1 MAANCIKKIYF
12 IECLR
17 ILSDAYEEFLQLQEL
32 QRNSGLP
39 LMKYLDKV
47 GLKYS
52 TYNYW
57 NRKFRFS
64 VSADEVIPF
73 AQVSLRTSEDVTL
86 PVHTGNI
93 TLQFPNGVRVC
104 LESGMEE
111 TASRLVTSYPYCHV
125 LPE

>member
-1 MAANCIKKIYF
+1 MTK
-12 IECLR
+12 
-17 ILSDAYEEFLQLQEL
+17 EEFLHLQEL

-52 TYNYW
+52 TYTYW

-64 VSADEVIPF
+64 PSAEDDVPF
-73 AQVSLRTSEDVTL
+73 AQVCLRTSSDATL
-86 PVHTGNI
+86 PVHMGNI

-111 TASRLVTSYPYCHV
+111 K
-125 LPE
+125 

>member
-1 MAANCIKKIYF
+1 MTK
-12 IECLR
+12 
-17 ILSDAYEEFLQLQEL
+17 EEFLQSQEL

-39 LMKYLDKV
+39 LMKYLDQV

-52 TYNYW
+52 TYTYW
-57 NRKFRFS
+57 NRKFRYS
-64 VSADEVIPF
+64 PSADDVPF
-73 AQVSLRTSEDVTL
+73 AQVSLRTSSDVTL

-111 TASRLVTSYPYCHV
+111 T
-125 LPE
+125 

>member
-1 MAANCIKKIYF
+1 MCDLCI
-12 IECLR
+12 
-17 ILSDAYEEFLQLQEL
+17 
-32 QRNSGLP
+32 RNSAHNYNCFLHYDKRRIFAVAGIATQQRSS
-39 LMKYLDKV
+39 LDEDLDQV

-52 TYNYW
+52 TYTYW

-64 VSADEVIPF
+64 PSAEDDVPF
-73 AQVSLRTSEDVTL
+73 AQVSLRTSSDATL

>member
-1 MAANCIKKIYF
+1 MTK
-12 IECLR
+12 
-17 ILSDAYEEFLQLQEL
+17 DEFLQLQEL

-52 TYNYW
+52 TYTYW
-57 NRKFRFS
+57 KRKFRFS
-64 VSADEVIPF
+64 PSAADDVPF
-73 AQVSLRTSEDVTL
+73 AQVSLRTSSDATL

-93 TLQFPNGVRVC
+93 TLQVPNGVCVC

-111 TASRLVTSYPYCHV
+111 T
-125 LPE
+125 

>member
-1 MAANCIKKIYF
+1 MTIYGKGCISNYRNCSLCYV
-12 IECLR
+12 CYSVLYR
-17 ILSDAYEEFLQLQEL
+17 MLT
-32 QRNSGLP
+32 LP
-39 LMKYLDKV
+39 LMKYLDHL

-52 TYNYW
+52 TYTYW
-57 NRKFRFS
+57 RRKFRFS
-64 VSADEVIPF
+64 PSADDDVPF
-73 AQVSLRTSEDVTL
+73 AQVSLRTSSDVTL

-111 TASRLVTSYPYCHV
+111 TASRLITSFPYCHV

>member
-1 MAANCIKKIYF
+1 MTK
-12 IECLR
+12 
-17 ILSDAYEEFLQLQEL
+17 EEFLQLQEL

-52 TYNYW
+52 TYTYW
-57 NRKFRFS
+57 NRKFR
-64 VSADEVIPF
+64 VSSSAEDDVPF
-73 AQVSLRTSEDVTL
+73 AQVSLRTSSDVAL
-86 PVHTGNI
+86 PMHTGNI

-111 TASRLVTSYPYCHV
+111 TASRLITSFPYCHV
-125 LPE
+125 LSE

>member
-1 MAANCIKKIYF
+1 MCDLCI
-12 IECLR
+12 
-17 ILSDAYEEFLQLQEL
+17 
-32 QRNSGLP
+32 RNSAHNYNCFLHYDKRRIFVVSGFATQQWSS
-39 LMKYLDKV
+39 LDEDLDQV

-52 TYNYW
+52 TYTYW

-64 VSADEVIPF
+64 PSEEDDVPF
-73 AQVSLRTSEDVTL
+73 AQVSLRTSSDATL

-111 TASRLVTSYPYCHV
+111 T
-125 LPE
+125 

>member
-1 MAANCIKKIYF
+1 MTK
-12 IECLR
+12 
-17 ILSDAYEEFLQLQEL
+17 EEFLHLQEL

-52 TYNYW
+52 TYIYW

-64 VSADEVIPF
+64 PSAENDVPF
-73 AQVSLRTSEDVTL
+73 AQVSFRTSSDVTL

-104 LESGMEE
+104 LESDMEE
-111 TASRLVTSYPYCHV
+111 TASRLITSFPYCHV

>member
-1 MAANCIKKIYF
+1 MTK
-12 IECLR
+12 
-17 ILSDAYEEFLQLQEL
+17 EEFLHLQEL

-52 TYNYW
+52 TYTYW

-64 VSADEVIPF
+64 PSAEDDVPS
-73 AQVSLRTSEDVTL
+73 AQVSLRTSSDATS
-86 PVHTGNI
+86 PVHMGNI

-111 TASRLVTSYPYCHV
+111 TASRLITSFPYCHV

>member
-1 MAANCIKKIYF
+1 MTK
-12 IECLR
+12 
-17 ILSDAYEEFLQLQEL
+17 EEFLQLQEL

-39 LMKYLDKV
+39 LMKYLDQV

-52 TYNYW
+52 TYTYW
-57 NRKFRFS
+57 KRKFRFS
-64 VSADEVIPF
+64 PSADDDVPF
-73 AQVSLRTSEDVTL
+73 AQVSLRTSSDVTL

-104 LESGMEE
+104 LESGMEA
-111 TASRLVTSYPYCHV
+111 TASRLITSFPYCHV

>member
-1 MAANCIKKIYF
+1 MTK
-12 IECLR
+12 
-17 ILSDAYEEFLQLQEL
+17 DDFLQLQEL

-39 LMKYLDKV
+39 LMKYLEEI

-52 TYNYW
+52 TYAYW
-57 NRKFRFS
+57 NRKFRQS
-64 VSADEVIPF
+64 ESDELNIPF
-73 AQVSLRTSEDVTL
+73 AQVSLRAPSEMAL
-86 PVHTGNI
+86 PVSTGNI

-111 TASRLVTSYPYCHV
+111 TASRLITSYPYCHV

>member
-1 MAANCIKKIYF
+1 MTK
-12 IECLR
+12 
-17 ILSDAYEEFLQLQEL
+17 EEFLQLQEL

-64 VSADEVIPF
+64 VSADEDIPF
-73 AQVSLRTSEDVTL
+73 AQVSLRTFEDVTL

-111 TASRLVTSYPYCHV
+111 TASRLITSYPYCHV

>member
-1 MAANCIKKIYF
+1 MTK
-12 IECLR
+12 
-17 ILSDAYEEFLQLQEL
+17 EEFLQLQEL
-32 QRNSGLP
+32 QRNSGLS
-39 LMKYLDKV
+39 LMKYLEEI

-52 TYNYW
+52 TYTYW
-57 NRKFRFS
+57 NRKFRQ
-64 VSADEVIPF
+64 SASDGLDVPF
-73 AQVSLRTSEDVTL
+73 AQVSLRTSPDVTL

-111 TASRLVTSYPYCHV
+111 TASRLITSFPYCHV

>member
-1 MAANCIKKIYF
+1 MLHLCISNSAHNYNCFF
-12 IECLR
+12 IMTK
-17 ILSDAYEEFLQLQEL
+17 EEFLHLQEL

-52 TYNYW
+52 TYTYW

-64 VSADEVIPF
+64 PSAENDVPF
-73 AQVSLRTSEDVTL
+73 AQVSLRTSSDTTS
-86 PVHTGNI
+86 PVHMGNI

-111 TASRLVTSYPYCHV
+111 TASRLITSFPYCHV

>member
-1 MAANCIKKIYF
+1 MTK
-12 IECLR
+12 
-17 ILSDAYEEFLQLQEL
+17 EEFLQLQEL

-39 LMKYLDKV
+39 LMKYLDQV

-52 TYNYW
+52 TYTYW

-64 VSADEVIPF
+64 PSADDDVPF
-73 AQVSLRTSEDVTL
+73 AQVSLRISSDVTL
-86 PVHTGNI
+86 PVHTSNI

-111 TASRLVTSYPYCHV
+111 T
-125 LPE
+125 